1 MVPLSLTTL
10 LLPMDTNSVTLQVGF
25 STTTESPINSS
36 RTYKRYRLPMAV
48 VKPGAKQVVDE
59 HAYESPD
66 VAVL

>member
-1 MVPLSLTTL
+1 MVLLYLTTS

-36 RTYKRYRLPMAV
+36 RTYKRYRLPMAIV
-48 VKPGAKQVVDE
+48 RVGTKQVVDE
-59 HAYESPD
+59 HAYESSD

>member
-1 MVPLSLTTL
+1 MVPLSLTTS

-25 STTTESPINSS
+25 STTESPINSS

-48 VKPGAKQVVDE
+48 VRLGAKQVVDE

-66 VAVL
+66 VPVL

>member
-1 MVPLSLTTL
+1 MVPLSLTTS
-10 LLPMDTNSVTLQVGF
+10 LLPMDTNLVTLQVGF
-25 STTTESPINSS
+25 STTESPINSS

-48 VKPGAKQVVDE
+48 VRLGAKQVVDE

>member
-1 MVPLSLTTL
+1 VVPLSLTTS
-10 LLPMDTNSVTLQVGF
+10 LLPMDTNLVTLQVGF
-25 STTTESPINSS
+25 STTESPINSS

-48 VKPGAKQVVDE
+48 VRLGAKQVVDE

>member
-1 MVPLSLTTL
+1 MVPLYLTTS

-25 STTTESPINSS
+25 STTESPINSS
-36 RTYKRYRLPMAV
+36 RTYKQYRLPMAIV
-48 VKPGAKQVVDE
+48 RLGAKQVVDE